1 MLWTFAPL
9 PLSQGDKAR
18 SEQERLDALE
28 AKRQAKLAKGG
39 GKKKNRMAKTGGAAI
54 EAELA
59 TATAATAA
67 GGDSDDSDDDGP
79 RSRKDQKKADKKAE
93 HRGQVAARNEQREA
107 IKEREAELEAKR
119 KAKEQRAEER
129 EQARE
134 ERERQEKEAAEKRK
148 QEELD
153 KWASMFSVEE
163 TGEEGA
169 DADGEDEATL
179 LSRFVE
185 HIKACK
191 VNVLEELGG
200 EFGLKTSDVIQRV
213 RALEAMGHLS
223 GVIDDRGKFICI
235 TPDEMKAVAKFVQRK
250 GRVRIS
256 TLAQESN
263 KLIDLTPRKAAED
276 DEAVEEEAA

>member
-1 MLWTFAPL
+1 MAK
-9 PLSQGDKAR
+9 SGGA
-18 SEQERLDALE
+18 ALE
-28 AKRQAKLAKGG
+28 A
-39 GKKKNRMAKTGGAAI
+39 
-54 EAELA
+54 EV
-59 TATAATAA
+59 ATAAA
-67 GGDSDDSDDDGP
+67 GGGGGGGDTDDSDDDDDGP

-93 HRGQVAARNEQREA
+93 HREQVAARNEQREA

-129 EQARE
+129 ERARE
-134 ERERQEKEAAEKRK
+134 ERERLEKEAAEKRK

-169 DADGEDEATL
+169 DAEGEDEATL

-185 HIKACK
+185 HIRACK

-235 TPDEMKAVAKFVQRK
+235 TPDEMRAVAKFVQRK

-263 KLIDLTPRKAAED
+263 KLIDLTPRKTADAD

>member
-1 MLWTFAPL
+1 MCICLRRCIPQ
-9 PLSQGDKAR
+9 SDKAR
-18 SEQERLDALE
+18 AEQERLDALD

-39 GKKKNRMAKTGGAAI
+39 GKKKNRMAKIGGAAL

-59 TATAATAA
+59 TATAAAAA

-93 HRGQVAARNEQREA
+93 HREQVAARNEQREA

-119 KAKEQRAEER
+119 RAKEQRAEER
-129 EQARE
+129 ERARE

-169 DADGEDEATL
+169 EADGEDEATL

-263 KLIDLTPRKAAED
+263 KLIDLTPRKVAED